1 MQTQALFK
9 CIWLL
14 SIFDLIWF
22 DFCFILF
29 CIRTNM
35 EGTAVKK
42 TEKPNRRLLKVLF
55 LWKTPK
61 QIKTNQNML
70 SQVKSSRGVRC
81 WKYNHPLM
89 PEIIICFHHILMY
102 MSILLSVYIDYT
114 KFLHCCLSWCVPSWS
129 SNYKNSL
136 SYNKDPT
143 DSIRENN
150 LVGL

>member
-1 MQTQALFK
+1 MHLTF
-9 CIWLL
+9 IHFW
-14 SIFDLIWF
+14 FDLIWF
-22 DFCFILF
+22 LF
-29 CIRTNM
+29 YFVLHSDKYGRDGG
-35 EGTAVKK
+35 EKDRK
-42 TEKPNRRLLKVLF
+42 TQP
-55 LWKTPK
+55 KTFESTVSLEDS
-61 QIKTNQNML
+61 KTNQNML